1 MKYVLDASALLPL
14 VIRRGKQLIV
24 EASQEDLITTDLAMY
39 EACNSLWKLAIL
51 FGSMSLEDAVVVAT
65 TLRDLVLRNLI
76 QQIDFTKLDLS
87 QALRRAYEE
96 KLTFYDAS
104 YIVIA
109 ETVGA
114 LLVTEDERLLR
125 AASKFIE
132 TMTYTDFENR

>member
-1 MKYVLDASALLPL
+1 VKYVLDASALLPL